1 MSGKH
6 TSKASAA
13 AWRDHIRLLFGSD
26 FLFVRR
32 TRAPSG
38 IAIMRSER
46 FSVFPGRRQVKDIL
60 NVLYLVEKA
69 REVRSVV

>member
-1 MSGKH
+1 MSGMH

-38 IAIMRSER
+38 IAIIRSGTV
-46 FSVFPGRRQVKDIL
+46 SVFPGRRQPNDIF
-60 NVLYLVEKA
+60 NVLQLVEKA
-69 REVRSVV
+69 KDVRSVV